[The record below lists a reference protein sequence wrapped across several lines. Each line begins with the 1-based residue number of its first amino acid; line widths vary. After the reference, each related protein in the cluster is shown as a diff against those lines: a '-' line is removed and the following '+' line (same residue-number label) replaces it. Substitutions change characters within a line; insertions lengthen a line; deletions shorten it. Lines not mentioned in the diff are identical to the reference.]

1 MTRHRPWRALLSLGT
16 LALAIVG
23 PPAARA
29 DIKVGFIDS
38 DRIFAEYPKTRE
50 AQEAFNR
57 EVQELSRTAKEK
69 KSEID
74 ELQKKL
80 DQQGP
85 MLSEAKRDEQN
96 RDIQR
101 KAADYEQFVQTNWG
115 PGGRISKL
123 NEEFLKPIVDRVH
136 ALVTEIGQ
144 QEGYSLILDAVD
156 GNIIFGD
163 HTLDLT
169 DRVLNGLN
177 DEDQGKR
184 APGTL
189 PRATSSTGTSGTT
202 SGQSGAGATTTTT
215 TTTGNGKVE

>member
-1 MTRHRPWRALLSLGT
+1 MARHRPHRALLSLGVA
-16 LALAIVG
+16 LALALGAPSV
-23 PPAARA
+23 RA

-50 AQEAFNR
+50 AQDSFNR

-101 KAADYEQFVQTNWG
+101 KVADYEQFVQTNWG

-136 ALVTEIGQ
+136 AMVSAIGQ

-169 DRVLNGLN
+169 DRILTGLS
-177 DEDQGKR
+177 DEDQGKQ

-189 PRATSSTGTSGTT
+189 PRATNNTSGTT
-202 SGQSGAGATTTTT
+202 TGGSQPTG
-215 TTTGNGKVE
+215 TGNTPPPIGEKGEQ

>member
-1 MTRHRPWRALLSLGT
+1 MTRHRPCCTLIWLGAF
-16 LALAIVG
+16 LALVVG
-23 PPAARA
+23 APAVRA

-38 DRIFAEYPKTRE
+38 DRIFAEYPKTQE
-50 AQEAFNR
+50 AQSSFNR

-74 ELQKKL
+74 GLQKKL
-80 DQQGP
+80 DAQGP

-96 RDIQR
+96 RDLQR
-101 KAADYEQFVQTNWG
+101 KVADYESFVQTNWG

-136 ALVTEIGQ
+136 ALVSEIGQ

-169 DRVLNGLN
+169 DRILQGLN
-177 DEDQGKR
+177 DEDQGKK

-189 PRATSSTGTSGTT
+189 PRATNTVSNGTPSG
-202 SGQSGAGATTTTT
+202 SQP
-215 TTTGNGKVE
+215 TGNTNPPVDNGKDNQ

>member
-1 MTRHRPWRALLSLGT
+1 MTRHRPRRTLLWLGVV
-16 LALAIVG
+16 LALALG
-23 PPAARA
+23 APAVRA

-50 AQEAFNR
+50 AQDSFNR

-69 KSEID
+69 KAEID

-80 DQQGP
+80 DSQGP

-96 RDIQR
+96 RDLQR
-101 KAADYEQFVQTNWG
+101 KVADYGQFVQTNWG

-136 ALVTEIGQ
+136 ALVSEIGQ

-169 DRVLNGLN
+169 DRILVGLN
-177 DEDQGKR
+177 EEDQGKR

-189 PRATSSTGTSGTT
+189 PRATSTASGTT
-202 SGQSGAGATTTTT
+202 TSGSQP
-215 TTTGNGKVE
+215 TGTQNQPIDNGKDDQ

>member
-1 MTRHRPWRALLSLGT
+1 MARHRPHRALLWLGVAF
-16 LALAIVG
+16 ALTVG
-23 PPAARA
+23 AQSVRA

-50 AQEAFNR
+50 AQDSFNR

-101 KAADYEQFVQTNWG
+101 KVADYEQFVQTNWG

-136 ALVTEIGQ
+136 ALVSEIGQ

-169 DRVLNGLN
+169 DRILTGLS
-177 DEDQGKR
+177 DEDQGKK

-189 PRATSSTGTSGTT
+189 PRATSNTTSGTT
-202 SGQSGAGATTTTT
+202 AGGSQP
-215 TTTGNGKVE
+215 TGNPNPPVIDKGAE